1 MDGIVQAAG
10 KSRTQLSGFH
20 SQVLICII
28 SFMLKYDFNFNY
40 DFFFHLRLFVFQTS
54 GNSLV
59 ITFPL
64 RVLS

>member
-1 MDGIVQAAG
+1 MIM
-10 KSRTQLSGFH
+10 
-20 SQVLICII
+20 I
-28 SFMLKYDFNFNY
+28 SSNFNYDFNY
-40 DFFFHLRLFVFQTS
+40 DFFFDLRLFVFQTS